1 MGVLIILADGTHGQ
15 GLGLKLWSR
24 DGDHQGLY
32 QLGGEVGSGSRF
44 LGRRNRFGRSG
55 ARSPGR
61 PICPFRRAPASLSAR
76 DPRHSAVRSSAAAPS
91 LLPGRLPGADRLRH
105 TARIRTGHP
114 PIDHVRRGGFQTRP
128 CPGQGEGGE
137 TKVPL
142 TSADRRSRPI
152 PERTTRSTAE
162 SGACESGR
170 SGLRGAAGAGLAS

>member
-1 MGVLIILADGTHGQ
+1 MGVLIILTDGTRGQ

-32 QLGGEVGSGSRF
+32 QLGGEVRSGSRF

-61 PICPFRRAPASLSAR
+61 PLCRFRSGSLSAR
-76 DPRHSAVRSSAAAPS
+76 RSAPLGCQICCGSKPVAGTLAAARPCPS
-91 LLPGRLPGADRLRH
+91 HGEDPDR
-105 TARIRTGHP
+105 P
-114 PIDHVRRGGFQTRP
+114 PTHRPRRGGFQTRP
-128 CPGQGEGGE
+128 RPGQGEGGE

-142 TSADRRSRPI
+142 TTADRRSRPI